1 MENKYVVLKAF
12 DNYIKVEN
20 KSLLERLEL
29 KYSDMN
35 FDSPIVKNILH
46 KAYDK
51 TLNKDNRFVMIQDKK
66 GKSNFAL
73 FNHIVSGELLT
84 QELALTSQF

>member
-1 MENKYVVLKAF
+1 M
-12 DNYIKVEN
+12 DT
-20 KSLLERLEL
+20 
-29 KYSDMN
+29 
-35 FDSPIVKNILH
+35 
-46 KAYDK
+46 DK
-51 TLNKDNRFVMIQDKK
+51 IRIPEFKDKK